1 MSGVCQPQELRLV
14 QEQLA
19 FGIMQ
24 GLQSLLERKPL
35 IGSVFVLRRDLA
47 KPLHEIELG
56 VHPFQGYDPH
66 AAARTQN
73 PSDDAGL
80 FAHLTKSR
88 FLRAFPRLDM
98 PLWKKPL
105 RAALAGTDQQIF
117 HTAVARCVYDAARM
131 GGGREILLQS
141 LSDETFGASN
151 IPNLRHAGRSEDQ
164 PCHESDPAVGI
175 GLDGGGEDWD

>member
-1 MSGVCQPQELRLV
+1 MSGVCQPQEFRLV
-14 QEQLA
+14 QEKLA

-56 VHPFQGYDPH
+56 VHPFRSFEPH
-66 AAARTQN
+66 AADRTQK
-73 PSDDAGL
+73 PSNDAGL
-80 FAHLTKSR
+80 FAHLTKGR

-117 HTAVARCVYDAARM
+117 HTAVSRRVHDAARM
-131 GGGREILLQS
+131 GGGRVILLQS
-141 LSDETFGASN
+141 LSDDTFGARD
-151 IPNLRHAGRSEDQ
+151 IPNLPPAG
-164 PCHESDPAVGI
+164 
-175 GLDGGGEDWD
+175 